1 MVLNSYF
8 TKEELITQ
16 LKMQFSLEEQEKI
29 DFNQFKLTEVNDKLI
44 CTINGRKFIIH
55 KILGGVLGEL

>member
-1 MVLNSYF
+1 MVINSYF
-8 TKEELITQ
+8 TREELITQ

-29 DFNQFKLTEVNDKLI
+29 DFNQFKLTEINDKLI